1 MLIKSSN
8 LFYVRELIV
17 IDNQF
22 VYAEAL
28 CYLLFKLQ
36 TMKLIYLLW
45 LKFMI
50 FLIDQFYVWTN

>member
-1 MLIKSSN
+1 MVIKSSN
-8 LFYVRELIV
+8 LFYVREL